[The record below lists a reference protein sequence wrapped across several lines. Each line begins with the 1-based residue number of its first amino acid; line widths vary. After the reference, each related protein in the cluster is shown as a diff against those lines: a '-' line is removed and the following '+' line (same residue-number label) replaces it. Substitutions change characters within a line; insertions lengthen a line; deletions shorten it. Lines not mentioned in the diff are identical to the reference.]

1 MLEAS
6 AETKGSLGSLE
17 SDGPARDL
25 LDAIGNVV
33 MILAVDCRI
42 LAWNRAA
49 EDVYGWPRDEVLGRD
64 YFEML
69 VPEAERAAVAADM
82 RKVLAGEETHDFD
95 NSVVSRDG
103 TRWILRWH
111 VRRLLDEA
119 GQARGIVA
127 SGYDITQHKSN
138 QEKLARSQ
146 SELQAIIDGSPIVLF
161 VKDLEGRFIRTNRS
175 FDDNLGHGASF
186 VIGKK
191 DADFLPLEVAEQNV
205 VNDALALAAR
215 GPVRFEERIPMK
227 DGLRIFSASKFPLY
241 DTREVPYAVCGIASD
256 ITDLREAEEARGRLQ
271 AQVIE
276 AQRQALRELSTP
288 LLPIASGVVLIPLVG
303 AIDEGRAALVLET
316 LLEGVSAHRAKIA
329 ILDITGVRTVD
340 ASVALG
346 LVQAAQAA
354 RLLGAEVLLTGVSP
368 QSARTLVD
376 LATDMRGIKTLS
388 SLEQGVELAMSRAAR
403 GAPNQGAPVSASR

>member
-6 AETKGSLGSLE
+6 AETKGSLGILE

-25 LDAIGNVV
+25 LDALGNVV
-33 MILAVDCRI
+33 VVLAEDRRI

-64 YFEML
+64 YVEML

-82 RKVLAGEETHDFD
+82 RKVLEGEETHDFD

-103 TRWILRWH
+103 TLRILRWH

-119 GQARGIVA
+119 GKARGIVA
-127 SGYDITQHKSN
+127 SGYDITRHKLN

-146 SELQAIIDGSPIVLF
+146 AELQAIIDGSPVSLF
-161 VKDLEGRFIRTNRS
+161 VKDLEGRFILTNRS
-175 FDDNLGHGASF
+175 FDDGFARGAGF
-186 VIGKK
+186 AIGKK
-191 DADFLPLEVAEQNV
+191 DAEILPLEVAEQNR
-205 VNDALALAAR
+205 VNDLLALAAR
-215 GPVRFEERIPMK
+215 GPVRFEERIPVK
-227 DGLRIFSASKFPLY
+227 DGLRIFSASKFPLL
-241 DTREVPYAVCGIASD
+241 DTRGEPYAVCGIASD
-256 ITDLREAEEARGRLQ
+256 ITDLRGAEEERARLQ

-276 AQRQALRELSTP
+276 AQREALRELSTP
-288 LLPIASGVVLIPLVG
+288 LLPIASGVILIPLVG
-303 AIDEGRAALVLET
+303 AIDGGRAALVLET
-316 LLEGVSAHRAKIA
+316 LLEGVSAHRAEIA
-329 ILDITGVRTVD
+329 ILDITGVHTVD

-354 RLLGAEVLLTGVSP
+354 RLLGAEVILTGVSP
-368 QSARTLVD
+368 QAARTLVD

-388 SLEQGVELAMSRAAR
+388 SLEQGVELAMTRATR
-403 GAPNQGAPVSASR
+403 SAPKR